1 MNQINNQSVW
11 MSWLMGVHVAYW
23 SLHHAIQWYD
33 VLLCMIPFQQ
43 MTYWMHTHTVFHL
56 LCYVSRLE
64 RKMIVLK
71 YCFWQ
76 LAHELQRLSNLHLP
90 PGEDLSCPKT
100 YAQYLI
106 SDFVLVIWLQRLN
119 TNYNFPRLFSF
130 LCHSTCIIQKF
141 SLKTRRNK
149 MPNNKR
155 FGNNF

>member
-33 VLLCMIPFQQ
+33 VLLCMISFHQI
-43 MTYWMHTHTVFHL
+43 TYWMHTHAGFHL
-56 LCYVSRLE
+56 LCFE
-64 RKMIVLK
+64 TWRKMIVLK

-76 LAHELQRLSNLHLP
+76 LAHELQRLSK
-90 PGEDLSCPKT
+90 DLSRPKT

-119 TNYNFPRLFSF
+119 TNYKFPRLFSF
-130 LCHSTCIIQKF
+130 LCHSACIIKKF

-149 MPNNKR
+149 MPNKR
-155 FGNNF
+155 FGNHF